1 MPVLLPA
8 AETVITIVVMPTDDP
23 GPAPDPGAG
32 APRRWVNAAVIG
44 QEAARET
51 WALAAREKLEETART
66 YGAVVTYKELA
77 DWVQERSL
85 IRTKQLHMHWIGDVL
100 SRVSL
105 ACVERREPLLSA
117 LCVDARGRVGPGY
130 AVSVEM
136 QRGTVLADPDDHAAH
151 ERLAC
156 HQWHGAELP
165 ADGGAPVVTVKQ
177 PSERVERAA
186 RPRRAGPSVSPRAAT
201 RTRPAGTTAPPR
213 APAVEKP
220 LAVCPVHFTVLPVT
234 GVCDDCL

>member
-1 MPVLLPA
+1 MPPEAPSSSA
-8 AETVITIVVMPTDDP
+8 APVD
-23 GPAPDPGAG
+23 

-77 DWVQERSL
+77 EWVQERSL

-100 SRVSL
+100 TRVSL

-117 LCVDARGRVGPGY
+117 LCVDARGHVGPGY
-130 AVSVEM
+130 AVAVEM
-136 QRGTVLADPDDHAAH
+136 QRGTPLSDPDDHAAH

-156 HQWHGAELP
+156 HRWHGADLP
-165 ADGGAPVVTVKQ
+165 EDGGGPVMTVKPPTPRQ
-177 PSERVERAA
+177 PTRAT
-186 RPRRAGPSVSPRAAT
+186 RGPAGGQGASPRAAT
-201 RTRPAGTTAPPR
+201 PTRTPAPR
-213 APAVEKP
+213 AARAAAPAPEKP
-220 LAVCPVHFTVLPVT
+220 LAVCPVHFTVLPAT
-234 GVCDDCL
+234 GVCDDCD